1 MLTRVQKWGNS
12 LALRIP
18 KAFADEIA
26 LAYDSAVELSIVE
39 GTLVIVPVVAETLTL
54 EQLLVGVAADNLHA
68 EIDTGER
75 VGKEIW

>member
-1 MLTRVQKWGNS
+1 MVTRVQKWGNS

-39 GTLVIVPVVAETLTL
+39 GTLVIAPLVAETLTL
-54 EQLLVGVAADNLHA
+54 DQLLEGITADNIHA
-68 EIDTGER
+68 EIDTGGR
-75 VGKEIW
+75 VGKESW